1 MFGDYRLQAVKPTV
15 KPITTYLFHTR
26 SAFMEK
32 QSLYANP
39 FALMMDPQ
47 AVLEAME
54 RSERLNRLQSRI
66 CRPLDKPLIP
76 LVNSE
81 GQAFDSEVDASP
93 DLEMAEE
100 AADITAE

>member
-1 MFGDYRLQAVKPTV
+1 MQ
-15 KPITTYLFHTR
+15 
-26 SAFMEK
+26 K

-54 RSERLNRLQSRI
+54 RSERLNRLQSRV

-76 LVNSE
+76 HVA
-81 GQAFDSEVDASP
+81 GDRQDFDQAVDASA
-93 DLEMAEE
+93 DEVTEEVADEVAE
-100 AADITAE
+100 ASLV

>member
-1 MFGDYRLQAVKPTV
+1 MQ
-15 KPITTYLFHTR
+15 
-26 SAFMEK
+26 K

-54 RSERLNRLQSRI
+54 RSERLNRLQSRV

-76 LVNSE
+76 LVNADVD
-81 GQAFDSEVDASP
+81 AFDHEVEASP
-93 DLEMAEE
+93 DSEE
-100 AADITAE
+100 SEVE

>member
-1 MFGDYRLQAVKPTV
+1 MQ
-15 KPITTYLFHTR
+15 
-26 SAFMEK
+26 K

-54 RSERLNRLQSRI
+54 RSERLNRLQSRV

-76 LVNSE
+76 LVSGE
-81 GQAFDSEVDASP
+81 SQTSFDSEVDASA
-93 DLEMAEE
+93 DAEE
-100 AADITAE
+100 ETAAE

>member
-1 MFGDYRLQAVKPTV
+1 MQ
-15 KPITTYLFHTR
+15 
-26 SAFMEK
+26 K
-32 QSLYANP
+32 QNLYANP

-47 AVLEAME
+47 GVLEAME

-81 GQAFDSEVDASP
+81 EQDFDKEIDASP
-93 DLEMAEE
+93 DIELPEEVSAE
-100 AADITAE
+100 

>member
-1 MFGDYRLQAVKPTV
+1 MQN
-15 KPITTYLFHTR
+15 
-26 SAFMEK
+26 
-32 QSLYANP
+32 QNLYANP

-47 AVLEAME
+47 GVLEAME

-81 GQAFDSEVDASP
+81 GQDFDKEIDASP
-93 DLEMAEE
+93 DIELPEEVSAE
-100 AADITAE
+100 

>member
-1 MFGDYRLQAVKPTV
+1 MQ
-15 KPITTYLFHTR
+15 
-26 SAFMEK
+26 K

-54 RSERLNRLQSRI
+54 RSERLNRLQSRV

-76 LVNSE
+76 LVNGE
-81 GQAFDSEVDASP
+81 GQAFDQEVDASP
-93 DLEMAEE
+93 DLEEVQ
-100 AADITAE
+100 DL

>member
-1 MFGDYRLQAVKPTV
+1 MQ
-15 KPITTYLFHTR
+15 
-26 SAFMEK
+26 K

-54 RSERLNRLQSRI
+54 RSDRLNRLQSRV

-76 LVNSE
+76 LVQEDS
-81 GQAFDSEVDASP
+81 QAYDQEVDAQEIELTEAEADFAQ
-93 DLEMAEE
+93 DL
-100 AADITAE
+100 

>member
-1 MFGDYRLQAVKPTV
+1 MQ
-15 KPITTYLFHTR
+15 
-26 SAFMEK
+26 K

-47 AVLEAME
+47 GVLEAME
-54 RSERLNRLQSRI
+54 RSERLNRLQSRV

-81 GQAFDSEVDASP
+81 GAAFDQEVDASP
-93 DLEMAEE
+93 DMELPEE
-100 AADITAE
+100 QIAD

>member
-1 MFGDYRLQAVKPTV
+1 MQ
-15 KPITTYLFHTR
+15 
-26 SAFMEK
+26 K

-54 RSERLNRLQSRI
+54 RSERLNRLHSRV

-76 LVNSE
+76 LVASDE
-81 GQAFDSEVDASP
+81 QAYDSEVDASP
-93 DLEMAEE
+93 DLELEE
-100 AADITAE
+100 SADEQI

>member
-1 MFGDYRLQAVKPTV
+1 MQ
-15 KPITTYLFHTR
+15 
-26 SAFMEK
+26 K

-54 RSERLNRLQSRI
+54 RSERLNRLQSRV

-76 LVNSE
+76 VVQ
-81 GQAFDSEVDASP
+81 G
-93 DLEMAEE
+93 
-100 AADITAE
+100 

>member
-1 MFGDYRLQAVKPTV
+1 MQ
-15 KPITTYLFHTR
+15 
-26 SAFMEK
+26 K

-54 RSERLNRLQSRI
+54 RSERLNRLQSRV

-76 LVNSE
+76 LVN
-81 GQAFDSEVDASP
+81 GDTQAADQDIDALAEVDDAT
-93 DLEMAEE
+93 D
-100 AADITAE
+100 D

>member
-1 MFGDYRLQAVKPTV
+1 MQ
-15 KPITTYLFHTR
+15 
-26 SAFMEK
+26 K

-54 RSERLNRLQSRI
+54 RSERLNRLQSRV

-76 LVNSE
+76 HVSSE
-81 GQAFDSEVDASP
+81 GQDFDREVDASP
-93 DLEMAEE
+93 DIAEE
-100 AADITAE
+100 IQEEV

>member
-1 MFGDYRLQAVKPTV
+1 MQ
-15 KPITTYLFHTR
+15 
-26 SAFMEK
+26 K

-54 RSERLNRLQSRI
+54 RSERLNRLQSRV

-76 LVNSE
+76 LVASDE
-81 GQAFDSEVDASP
+81 QAYDNEVDASP
-93 DLEMAEE
+93 DIEVEESAE
-100 AADITAE
+100 DHV

>member
-1 MFGDYRLQAVKPTV
+1 MQ
-15 KPITTYLFHTR
+15 
-26 SAFMEK
+26 K

-54 RSERLNRLQSRI
+54 RSERLNRLQSRV

-76 LVNSE
+76 MVGSDDQE
-81 GQAFDSEVDASP
+81 IDASDIELP
-93 DLEMAEE
+93 EE
-100 AADITAE
+100 SVAAQ

>member
-1 MFGDYRLQAVKPTV
+1 MQ
-15 KPITTYLFHTR
+15 
-26 SAFMEK
+26 K

-54 RSERLNRLQSRI
+54 RSERLNRLQSRV

-76 LVNSE
+76 VVN
-81 GQAFDSEVDASP
+81 GVEVVGD
-93 DLEMAEE
+93 DLEAD
-100 AADITAE
+100 ALDIDLGADITAQ

>member
-1 MFGDYRLQAVKPTV
+1 MQ
-15 KPITTYLFHTR
+15 
-26 SAFMEK
+26 K

-47 AVLEAME
+47 SVLEAME

-76 LVNSE
+76 LVNADA
-81 GQAFDSEVDASP
+81 QATFDEEVDAAP
-93 DLEMAEE
+93 DVDLPDEVSADAE
-100 AADITAE
+100 